1 MADALI
7 LTKRDDGVAIVSTN
21 DDPLNRMTL
30 EYVDMFSEAVEDI
43 AADDSIRSFVVTA
56 EGTTNFSVAWK
67 PQPKTELVLALT
79 GPASV
84 WLSSHRPPTRS
95 TRPGQRV

>member
-30 EYVDMFSEAVEDI
+30 EYVDEMLEAR
-43 AADDSIRSFVVTA
+43 RST
-56 EGTTNFSVAWK
+56 
-67 PQPKTELVLALT
+67 P
-79 GPASV
+79 
-84 WLSSHRPPTRS
+84 S
-95 TRPGQRV
+95 TRPWAKRLYSGTRKSGTPCNLRNLLALWRSRP

>member
-30 EYVDMFSEAVEDI
+30 EYVDMFSEVVEDI

-56 EGTTNFSVAWK
+56 EARRTSPSA
-67 PQPKTELVLALT
+67 
-79 GPASV
+79 
-84 WLSSHRPPTRS
+84 
-95 TRPGQRV
+95 

>member
-30 EYVDMFSEAVEDI
+30 EY
-43 AADDSIRSFVVTA
+43 
-56 EGTTNFSVAWK
+56 
-67 PQPKTELVLALT
+67 
-79 GPASV
+79 
-84 WLSSHRPPTRS
+84 LSLIHI
-95 TRPGQRV
+95 